1 MRLGSR
7 LFVTGTDTG
16 VGKSVVTAALA
27 AALCDAGVNVRALKP
42 VASGCAPGSPGED
55 AALLALADGHAAE
68 SAVSLVAALSPHLA
82 AREENREVSPE
93 QVLAWIRERQAETTL
108 VEGVGG
114 WAVPLLRG
122 YRVSDLAHAFGAPV
136 LLVARN
142 RLGVLN
148 HTLLTFDAIV
158 RAGLS
163 VAGIVLTPAESDV
176 PASRHN
182 LAALQ
187 ELLPGVAVRAM
198 GWVSP
203 WNRSELA
210 AAGRALLLASRPG
223 PAQ

>member
-68 SAVSLVAALSPHLA
+68 SAVSFVAALSPHLA

-114 WAVPLLRG
+114 MSFENRRVLAMTATLDDVYYSLSSYYGGRDLRFYESGSGG
-122 YRVSDLAHAFGAPV
+122 YSYSYGGRSSGSSYEV
-136 LLVARN
+136 LETA
-142 RLGVLN
+142 
-148 HTLLTFDAIV
+148 DAYG
-158 RAGLS
+158 RT
-163 VAGIVLTPAESDV
+163 VLTGYSM
-176 PASRHN
+176 RY
-182 LAALQ
+182 LYY
-187 ELLPGVAVRAM
+187 
-198 GWVSP
+198 
-203 WNRSELA
+203 
-210 AAGRALLLASRPG
+210 
-223 PAQ
+223 